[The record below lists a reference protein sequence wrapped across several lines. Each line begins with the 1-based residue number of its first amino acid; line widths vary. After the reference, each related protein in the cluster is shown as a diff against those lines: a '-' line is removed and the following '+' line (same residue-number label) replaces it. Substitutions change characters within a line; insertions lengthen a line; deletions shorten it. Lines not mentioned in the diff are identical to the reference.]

1 MANYTYPEVDTLKNK
16 LGVRNSQELGR
27 IQGQLVAARV
37 YELTLGHGPEGHF
50 DAEHLKAIHEHLFQD
65 VYEWA
70 GHTRDEFVALSD
82 GTVASEPDMKQA
94 GLVFLA
100 GHLIARTLDRLA
112 IKLAEAEYLH
122 GLPRDEFASRAA
134 DIMAVL
140 AAIHPFREGNGP
152 TQRMFLNALAAQ
164 AGHSLD
170 FTVVSKERMLQVSMA
185 AVEHDNPALMRRLF
199 NEISDPSRV
208 AALRQAIEL
217 LEKGRFPWNDRYLAT
232 AEPGQPVELRM
243 VGPVGDYFMGRTGT
257 RILIGNMADLP
268 SPHPQTHQTF
278 VFIPAAPTE
287 NRGTSTAP
295 ELPRTAPAD
304 DVSRLIVAP
313 AERTDGTAT

>member
-1 MANYTYPEVDTLKNK
+1 VANYTYPEVDTLKNK

-27 IQGQLVAARV
+27 IQGQFVTARV
-37 YELTLGHGPEGHF
+37 YELTLGRGPEGHF
-50 DAEHLKAIHEHLFQD
+50 DAEHLKAIHRHLFQD

-70 GHTRDEFVALSD
+70 GHTRDELVALSD
-82 GTVASEPDMKQA
+82 GTVASEPEMKQA

-100 GHLIARTLDRLA
+100 GRLIARTLDRLA
-112 IKLAEAEYLH
+112 TKLAEAGLLR

-140 AAIHPFREGNGP
+140 AAIHPFREGNGS
-152 TQRMFLNALAAQ
+152 TQRMFLSALAAQ

-170 FTVVSKERMLQVSMA
+170 FTVVSKERMLQVSIA

-208 AALRQAIEL
+208 SALRQAIEL
-217 LEKGRFPWNDRYLAT
+217 LEKRRFPWNDRYLAT

-243 VGPVGDYFMGRTGT
+243 VGPIGDYFMGRTGT
-257 RILIGNMADLP
+257 RILVGNLADLP

-278 VFIPAAPTE
+278 VFLPGAPAENGGIGSVLEIPK
-287 NRGTSTAP
+287 TAP
-295 ELPRTAPAD
+295 EDRAP
-304 DVSRLIVAP
+304 
-313 AERTDGTAT
+313 TDPTHDSDKEGHAR